1 MPAHS
6 AERSNLG
13 DLVDLAADRERVLV
27 IDGRSGASWSG
38 GRIHERAESV
48 AGALRSRG
56 LERGDRVAL
65 LAANRVEYLVAVLG
79 IMRAGMVAVPVNV
92 RLPRETVE
100 YVLRDSGA
108 RLAFTDHGPEDLPGI
123 GRTRL
128 DEVGR
133 FPPAPGLPPVL
144 PEPDEV
150 AMILYTS
157 GSTGPPKG
165 VPLTH
170 RGHRWVIEKRRR
182 PGGGHRAERFLVAA
196 PLYHMNALA
205 FSQFALAAGAATV
218 LLPGFD
224 PETYIDAI
232 ERYRCTWLT
241 SVPTMLAL
249 VCRQTERLAAT
260 DLSSVRGI
268 RMGSAPVT
276 PKLLARLREAFP
288 GARVRIGYGTTEGG
302 PVVFAPHP
310 DGRPTPDP
318 SLGCRHP
325 EVALRLAGP
334 DGAEADRGVLEMKCP
349 AVMPGYHG
357 RPEKTAEVMTPDG
370 YYRTGD
376 VMRRDA
382 DGFFYFL
389 GREDDM
395 FVCNGENVYAEEVE
409 RRLEAMPEIAQAC
422 VVPVEDEVR
431 GHMPVAWAVPAQ
443 DASPDEAAVQRFAL
457 ANGPAYE
464 HPRRV
469 FFLSRLPLGGTNKID
484 RRELAA
490 RAARRIA
497 EAPRPLAAAPGEAAT
512 ARHLRRQRPGL
523 VEESAEEKHE

>member
-1 MPAHS
+1 MPADS

-13 DLVDLAADRERVLV
+13 DLVDLPADRERTLL
-27 IDGRSGASWSG
+27 IDDRSGASWSG
-38 GRIHERAESV
+38 ERIHARAESV
-48 AGALRSRG
+48 AGALRARG
-56 LERGDRVAL
+56 LKRGDRVAL
-65 LAANRVEYLVAVLG
+65 LAANRAEYLVAILG

-108 RLAFTDHGPEDLPGI
+108 RLAFTDCGSEGLSGIDQAALDEI
-123 GRTRL
+123 GRL
-128 DEVGR
+128 
-133 FPPAPGLPPVL
+133 PPASSLPAVRPA
-144 PEPDEV
+144 PDEV

-157 GSTGPPKG
+157 GSTGLPKG

-170 RGHRWVIEKRRR
+170 RGHRWVIEKRRE
-182 PGGGHRAERFLVAA
+182 PGVDYRTERILVAA

-205 FSQFALAAGAATV
+205 VSQFALASGAATV
-218 LLPGFD
+218 LLPKFE
-224 PETYIDAI
+224 PETYIAAI
-232 ERYRCTWLT
+232 ERRRCTLLT

-288 GARVRIGYGTTEGG
+288 NARVRIGYGTTEGG

-310 DGRPTPDP
+310 DGRPTPEL

-357 RPEKTAEVMTPDG
+357 LPERTAEVMTPDG

-409 RRLEAMPEIAQAC
+409 RRLEAMPEVAQAC
-422 VVPVEDEVR
+422 VVPVEDEIR
-431 GHMPVAWAVPAQ
+431 GHMPVAWIVPAR
-443 DASPDEAAVQRFAL
+443 DASPDEAAVRRFAL

-484 RRELAA
+484 RRALAA
-490 RAARRIA
+490 RAARRIS
-497 EAPRPLAAAPGEAAT
+497 ETPSPPGPRLPLPGAPPSTPRT
-512 ARHLRRQRPGL
+512 
-523 VEESAEEKHE
+523 S

>member
-1 MPAHS
+1 MLADLV
-6 AERSNLG
+6 EGRNLG
-13 DLVDLAADRERVLV
+13 DLVDLPAAGKRILLIDDRP
-27 IDGRSGASWSG
+27 GGSSWSG
-38 GRIHERAESV
+38 EKIHERSESV
-48 AGALRSRG
+48 AGALLARG

-65 LAANRVEYLVAVLG
+65 LAANRAEYLVAILG

-92 RLPRETVE
+92 RLPDETVE

-108 RLAFTDHGPEDLPGI
+108 RLALSDRAPARPPGADCI
-123 GRTRL
+123 PLG
-128 DEVGR
+128 EVER
-133 FPPAPGLPPVL
+133 FPSAAGLPAVR

-157 GSTGPPKG
+157 GSTGAPKG

-182 PGGGHRAERFLVAA
+182 PGVDHRAERLLVAA

-205 FSQFALAAGAATV
+205 VCQLALAVGATTV
-218 LLPGFD
+218 LLPEFD
-224 PETYIDAI
+224 PDTYIDAI
-232 ERYRCTWLT
+232 ERYRCTLLT

-268 RMGSAPVT
+268 RMGSAPT
-276 PKLLARLREAFP
+276 TAKLLARLREAFP
-288 GARVRIGYGTTEGG
+288 GARVQIGYGTTEAG
-302 PVVFAPHP
+302 PVVFVPHP
-310 DGRPTPDP
+310 DGRPTPDL

-325 EVALRLAGP
+325 DVRLRLVGP
-334 DGAEADRGVLEMKCP
+334 DGTQSARGTLEMRCP

-357 RPEKTAEVMTPDG
+357 LPEKTAEVMTPDG

-376 VMRRDA
+376 VMRRDEA
-382 DGFFYFL
+382 GFFYFL

-409 RRLEAMPEIAQAC
+409 RRIEAMPEIAQAC

-431 GHMPVAWAVPAQ
+431 GHMPVAWVVRAR
-443 DASPDEAAVQRFAL
+443 DAAPDEAAVKRFAL
-457 ANGPAYE
+457 AHGPAYA

-484 RRELAA
+484 RRQLAA
-490 RAARRIA
+490 RAARLIA
-497 EAPRPLAAAPGEAAT
+497 DPSASGEK
-512 ARHLRRQRPGL
+512 P
-523 VEESAEEKHE
+523 E

>member
-1 MPAHS
+1 MPADS

-13 DLVDLAADRERVLV
+13 DLVDLPADRERTLL

-38 GRIHERAESV
+38 ERIHARAESV
-48 AGALRSRG
+48 AGALRARG
-56 LERGDRVAL
+56 LKRGDRVAL
-65 LAANRVEYLVAVLG
+65 LAANRAEYLVAILG

-108 RLAFTDHGPEDLPGI
+108 RLAFTDCGSEGLPAIDQAALDEI
-123 GRTRL
+123 GRL
-128 DEVGR
+128 
-133 FPPAPGLPPVL
+133 PPAPGLPAVRPA
-144 PEPDEV
+144 PDEV

-157 GSTGPPKG
+157 GSTGLPKG

-170 RGHRWVIEKRRR
+170 RGHRWVIEKRRE
-182 PGGGHRAERFLVAA
+182 PGVDYRTERILVAA

-205 FSQFALAAGAATV
+205 VSQFALASGAATV
-218 LLPGFD
+218 LLPKFE
-224 PETYIDAI
+224 PETYIAAI
-232 ERYRCTWLT
+232 ERRRCTLLT

-288 GARVRIGYGTTEGG
+288 NARVRIGYGTTEGG

-310 DGRPTPDP
+310 DGRPTPDL

-357 RPEKTAEVMTPDG
+357 LPERTAEVMTPDG

-409 RRLEAMPEIAQAC
+409 RRLEAMPEVAQAC
-422 VVPVEDEVR
+422 VVPVEDEIR
-431 GHMPVAWAVPAQ
+431 GHMPVAWIVPAH
-443 DASPDEAAVQRFAL
+443 DASPDEAAVRRFAL

-484 RRELAA
+484 RRTLTA
-490 RAARRIA
+490 RAACRIA
-497 EAPRPLAAAPGEAAT
+497 ETPSPPEPRLPLAGAPPST
-512 ARHLRRQRPGL
+512 PRT
-523 VEESAEEKHE
+523 S

>member
-1 MPAHS
+1 MPARS
-6 AERSNLG
+6 AERCNLS
-13 DLVDLAADRERVLV
+13 DLVDLSADGERILL
-27 IDGRSGASWSG
+27 IDDRPGGASWSG
-38 GRIHERAESV
+38 RTIQERVQAV
-48 AGALRSRG
+48 AGALLARG
-56 LERGDRVAL
+56 LKRGDRVAL
-65 LAANRVEYLVAVLG
+65 LAANRPEYLVAILG
-79 IMRAGMVAVPVNV
+79 IMHAALVAVPVNV

-108 RLAFTDHGPEDLPGI
+108 RLAFTDRGSEDLSGI
-123 GRTRL
+123 DRASLG
-128 DEVGR
+128 EVGR
-133 FPPAPGLPPVL
+133 FPPAPGLTAVH

-170 RGHRWVIEKRRR
+170 GGHRWVIEKRRQ
-182 PGGGHRAERFLVAA
+182 PGVDYRAERILVAA

-205 FSQFALAAGAATV
+205 VSQFALATGAATV
-218 LLPGFD
+218 LLPRFD

-232 ERYRCTWLT
+232 ERHRCTLLT

-260 DLSSVRGI
+260 DLSSVRSI

-288 GARVRIGYGTTEGG
+288 GARVQIGYGTTEAG
-302 PVVFAPHP
+302 PVVFAPNP
-310 DGRPTPDP
+310 DGRPTPDL

-325 EVALRLAGP
+325 EVALRLVGS
-334 DGAEADRGVLEMKCP
+334 DGAESDRGVLEMKCP
-349 AVMPGYHG
+349 AVMSGYHG
-357 RPEKTAEVMTPDG
+357 LPEKTAEVMTPDG

-422 VVPVEDEVR
+422 VVPVEDEIR
-431 GHMPVAWAVPAQ
+431 GHMPVAWAVPAP

-497 EAPRPLAAAPGEAAT
+497 EAPR
-512 ARHLRRQRPGL
+512 RPGGRL
-523 VEESAEEKHE
+523 PEVPSARS